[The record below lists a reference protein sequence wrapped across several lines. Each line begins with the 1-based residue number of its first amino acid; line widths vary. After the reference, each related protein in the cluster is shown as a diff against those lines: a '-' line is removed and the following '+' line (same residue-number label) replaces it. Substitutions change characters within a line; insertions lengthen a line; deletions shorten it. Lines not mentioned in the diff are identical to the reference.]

1 MKQLKKVKML
11 KNTNHFL
18 LIISILLL
26 SNVIF
31 AQTYYS
37 KPTGF
42 LNDVATW
49 GDDVSGNGAGD
60 PPANFTDPGQ
70 EFIVVN
76 NTNATIDNDWIV
88 ANGNKVIVGDGIDAI
103 TLTVPVNHIM
113 ESIVDVRENSTLMLQ
128 NIVTPFIDSCY
139 DNSLVNY
146 SIDASEIYPASYYD
160 LEIDNVDPEFTPFQ
174 PAVIGVRNN
183 LTFFGTNTM
192 PVPRDLPEP
201 VEFLFNGD
209 GDQIIDANNG
219 VIRAFDIT
227 ILKTDG
233 EISVAPGTTLSAD
246 NVFDMDLSGTA
257 SIVDNGET
265 FYVGK
270 DLIVSGDPT
279 SYSLTGTIVLA
290 DEITGIVKGFGDG
303 NNFSIRNKNNESID
317 GVLNNLTLAAANVG
331 GSYNFFGGGAN
342 ISHFKGDL
350 LIEEQVD
357 ADVTFSTTS
366 LELEQDFIVENNFLG
381 TLSDIASI
389 SFTGSTI
396 QNFLAPVTQINS
408 NEILV
413 DNPNGVNLGL
423 DIIIADDLNLQDGNI
438 NTSAT
443 GSVYLTES
451 ATITGAGATSYINGP
466 MFKEISFASLFNMEF
481 PIGRAGAYRPVN
493 MEIDQTNV
501 GSVWYK
507 AEVID
512 DAAPTLP
519 VDPSLIGV
527 STVRYYEVDQVT
539 PADIDS
545 VTLTFNYG
553 ADDGIANINIAR
565 VAYNDAGE
573 WKNLG
578 GIGSAAPVGT
588 VTNDSLLTSLGQF
601 SIGYYDYSPTI
612 ILNPST
618 LNFFTQNLGV
628 PSPEQVVEVSGTD
641 MDDDI
646 TITAPTNYEISLT
659 SGAGFTNSLVL
670 PEVNNEVEPTD
681 VYVRL
686 NRAAIGVENGNLE
699 FTSTGATTETI
710 ALEGEC
716 VDPFAPGQDL
726 IYYWHFNELDT
737 QGGDVTVIDADFNL
751 VDDYTATMTYTGSGL
766 SDMNENSSGSTIN
779 TQLGEPAGKAV
790 QVNNRS
796 DNRSLVFQFNTEPI
810 NDVIFEYAV
819 RRSPDGMLNN
829 EVDYSTN
836 GGATYSQQDLIQTTF
851 PIDENYELIS
861 VNLTQIAAA
870 NENPDL
876 RVRINFFGNAVQLNG
891 SNIIDNVTLKGDGGG
906 LSVNENDL
914 EAISVN
920 MYPNPAN
927 DLLNVVANDK
937 IQEIEIIDVT
947 GKLMKS
953 KAISNLNSTTLSV
966 NDLNTGVY
974 IVNIKTNNGQRQ
986 LRLVKQ

>member
-1 MKQLKKVKML
+1 MS
-11 KNTNHFL
+11 KNTNRFS
-18 LIISILLL
+18 LIISFILLA
-26 SNVIF
+26 NVII

-42 LNDVATW
+42 LNDLATW
-49 GDDVSGNGAGD
+49 GDQLNGTGTQPVD
-60 PPANFTDPGQ
+60 FTTPGQ
-70 EFIVVN
+70 EFIIVN
-76 NTNATIDNDWIV
+76 NANATIDNDWIV
-88 ANGNKVIVGDGIDAI
+88 ANGNKVIVGDGVDAI

-113 ESIVDVRENSTLMLQ
+113 EAIVDVEVNSTLMLQ
-128 NIVTPFIDSCY
+128 NAVTPFIDSCY

-146 SIDASEIYPASYYD
+146 SLDAQEIYFASYYD
-160 LEIDNVDPEFTPFQ
+160 LEIDNVDPTFTPFQ
-174 PAVIGVRNN
+174 PVVIGVRNN

-209 GDQIIDANNG
+209 GDQIINANNS
-219 VIRAFDIT
+219 VLRAFDMT
-227 ILKTDG
+227 ILKTAG
-233 EISVAPGTTLSAD
+233 ELSVANGTTLSAD
-246 NVFDMDLSGTA
+246 NVFSMDLSGTA

-265 FYVGK
+265 FYAGK

-279 SYSLTGTIVLA
+279 SYNLTGTVVLA
-290 DEITGIVKGFGDG
+290 DEIAGIVKGVGDG
-303 NNFSIRNKNNESID
+303 NNFAIKNKNNQCID
-317 GVLNNLTLAAANVG
+317 GVLNNLTLSAANVG
-331 GSYNFFGGGAN
+331 GTYNFFDGGN
-342 ISHFKGDL
+342 NLIHISGDL
-350 LIEEQVD
+350 LIEEQV
-357 ADVTFSTTS
+357 AAGVTFSTAE

-381 TLSDIASI
+381 TMSDIESI
-389 SFTGSTI
+389 LFTGSI
-396 QNFLAPVTQINS
+396 PQNFQAPIAQVNS
-408 NEILV
+408 ENILV
-413 DNPNGVNLGL
+413 DNPAGVTLGL
-423 DIIIADDLNLQDGNI
+423 DIEINTDLSLLDGNI
-438 NTSAT
+438 NTGATSA
-443 GSVYLTES
+443 VYLTEN
-451 ATITGAGATSYINGP
+451 ATITGSGANSYINGP
-466 MFKEISFASLFNMEF
+466 MFKEISFASIVNMDF
-481 PIGRAGAYRPVN
+481 PIGRGGAYRPVN

-501 GSVWYK
+501 GSIWYK

-512 DAAPTLP
+512 APAPTLP
-519 VDPSLIGV
+519 VDPSLVGV
-527 STVRYYEVDQVT
+527 SNVRYYEIDQVT

-545 VTLTFNYG
+545 LTLTFNYG
-553 ADDGIANINIAR
+553 NDDNIANINIAR

-573 WKNLG
+573 WKNMG

-588 VTNDSLLTSLGQF
+588 VTNDTLLTSLGQF

-612 ILNPST
+612 NLNPAT
-618 LNFFTQNLGV
+618 LDFFTQNLGV

-659 SGAGFTNSLVL
+659 SGAGFTNSIVL
-670 PEVNNEVEPTD
+670 TETNNEVPATD
-681 VYVRL
+681 IFVRL
-686 NRAAIGVENGNLE
+686 NRATIGVENGNLD
-699 FTSTGATTETI
+699 FTSTGAATQTI

-726 IYYWHFNELDT
+726 IYYWHFNELEAP
-737 QGGDVTVIDADFNL
+737 GSGVTVIDADFNL
-751 VDDYTATMTYTGSGL
+751 VDDYIATMTYNGSGL
-766 SDMNENSSGSTIN
+766 SDMTENTIGSSLN
-779 TQLGEPAGKAV
+779 LQLGETAGKAV

-796 DNRSLVFQFNTEPI
+796 DNRSLIFQFNTEPI

-819 RRSPDGMLNN
+819 KRSPDGMLNN

-836 GGATYSQQDLIQTTF
+836 GGVTYSQQDLILTTF
-851 PIDENYELIS
+851 PIDENYELVS

-906 LSVNENDL
+906 LAVNENEL
-914 EAISVN
+914 NNITVN
-920 MYPNPAN
+920 LYPNPAN

-937 IQEIEIIDVT
+937 IQQIQIIDVT
-947 GKLMKS
+947 GKIVMNQ
-953 KAISNLNSTTLSV
+953 AVSNLNSTTLSV

-974 IVNIKTNNGQRQ
+974 IVNVETNNGQRQ